1 MFQYSY
7 SDMVFIAVVWTLSAC
22 GFMINSFLLF
32 IIVSKSPGNLS
43 PYRIFLANT
52 AISQLMA
59 DVVYV
64 FISPRVLSGGLQ
76 IIVIYLGPSRFL
88 GKDVCRMSYTAMC
101 EFKRKCYDYRS
112 EWNFSV
118 HFTLNAFLSWMISMV
133 YRCVVLHVSVIKTR
147 TVILMCLTAYMIP
160 VSMMV
165 RLSSTF

>member
-1 MFQYSY
+1 
-7 SDMVFIAVVWTLSAC
+7 
-22 GFMINSFLLF
+22 MINSFLLF

-52 AISQLMA
+52 AISQ
-59 DVVYV
+59 
-64 FISPRVLSGGLQ
+64 VLSGGLQ